1 MRLEEA
7 PPWCGVLVGLAPS
20 RSSDPAVPV
29 LGGRSGRFLAE
40 LAGVPTHALA
50 FLFVRVNLLGRLPE
64 RVARGDLVGPAWGVV
79 SALGGRRA
87 VLLGRDVAGACG
99 ARVRGLGSAPW
110 LEWRPLPSGSGAVM
124 PHPSGRNRWW
134 NSQDNRAA
142 ARAFLREEMTRIA
155 RKAMEDIPDGVVLQS
170 IQRIAEG
177 DFDRGS

>member
-1 MRLEEA
+1 
-7 PPWCGVLVGLAPS
+7 
-20 RSSDPAVPV
+20 
-29 LGGRSGRFLAE
+29 
-40 LAGVPTHALA
+40 
-50 FLFVRVNLLGRLPE
+50 
-64 RVARGDLVGPAWGVV
+64 
-79 SALGGRRA
+79 
-87 VLLGRDVAGACG
+87 
-99 ARVRGLGSAPW
+99 
-110 LEWRPLPSGSGAVM
+110 M